1 LLDQVVV
8 VDKEIPEVLM
18 EQVPV
23 VLLDQ
28 VVEEEHKMPLQVHP
42 VVVAAVD
49 LVVLDRL
56 LILLEIQFKVLLV
69 VPVLL

>member
-1 LLDQVVV
+1 L
-8 VDKEIPEVLM
+8 
-18 EQVPV
+18 V
-23 VLLDQ
+23 VLVQLT
-28 VVEEEHKMPLQVHP
+28 PLQVHP